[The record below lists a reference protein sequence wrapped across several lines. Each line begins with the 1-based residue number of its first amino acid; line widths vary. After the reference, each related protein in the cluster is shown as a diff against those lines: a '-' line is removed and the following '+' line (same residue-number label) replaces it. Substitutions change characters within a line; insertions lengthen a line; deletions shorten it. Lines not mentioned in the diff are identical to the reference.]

1 MITRARARNWLPKA
15 VQVSKKNETAGI
27 PHDKFEHDLDLPE
40 DAESRYSPEYLQKQR
55 EMIERLKK
63 EQQQK

>member
-1 MITRARARNWLPKA
+1 MVR
-15 VQVSKKNETAGI
+15 VSKKNETHGI

-40 DAESRYSPEYLQKQR
+40 NTDSRYSKESLDKQR
-55 EMIERLKK
+55 QMIERLKK